1 VVQARTCGE
10 WLQLRV
16 LLPDG
21 SGGGSSS
28 RWKEARNVCCR
39 LPGNRVQ
46 LLQACEKSGVVLFV
60 AGDGRLCLYSVD
72 IEMVVPQVRLV
83 LDGLPDGVRWPG
95 RLLRVRDALGG
106 LPGVPRQRRWQI
118 EEVLLR
124 A

>member
-95 RLLRVRDALGG
+95 RWCRESFGSFYAYEMHWVDYLASLGRG
-106 LPGVPRQRRWQI
+106 DGR
-118 EEVLLR
+118 
-124 A
+124 